1 MAWDPSYFGNDKS
14 AFMVGIGYELA
25 KNRYNIS
32 GSNDDILRYGN
43 LIYRHMSYE
52 FLVPDDEVVILYRGQ
67 EILRLDRCRV
77 KLYPL
82 SLSEEEADKANSL
95 ICLIDEF

>member
-1 MAWDPSYFGNDKS
+1 MAWDYAKFDSSDR
-14 AFMVGIGYELA
+14 AFITGICYQLA
-25 KNRYNIS
+25 KNKYNIS